1 MVIFWL
7 VKEAVQK
14 ASLINRITAGF
25 SEFIFPEACAVC
37 GRSIPAGTRFV
48 CVRCRATMTT
58 LDLHHLPEN
67 TITDRF
73 WGRLP
78 VDRAAA
84 LLPYSQGTPA
94 QRLMWLLKYDNRPEV
109 GVKLGAWLGQLIKHS
124 FVFGEVDY
132 VIPVPLHE
140 KKLRTRGYNQAER
153 VAAGIAEEIDAEC
166 LPFAVVRKQ
175 FTETQTRKSQ
185 FERMENVEAVFEL
198 ARSPNSQG
206 QTNQKSHF
214 LTGKH
219 ILLVDDVMTTGAT
232 LEALGRA
239 ILPARP
245 ASFKVAVLALARF

>member
-1 MVIFWL
+1 MNQL
-7 VKEAVQK
+7 AQK
-14 ASLINRITAGF
+14 TSILDKIAAGF
-25 SEFIFPEACAVC
+25 LELIFPEACAVC
-37 GRSIPAGTRFV
+37 ERSIPSGTQFV
-48 CVRCRATMTT
+48 CIRCRASITT
-58 LDLHHLPEN
+58 LDLHHLVEN

-78 VDRAAA
+78 VERAAA

-109 GVKLGAWLGQLIKHS
+109 GVKLGGWLGQLVKHS

-153 VAAGIAEEIDAEC
+153 VAAGIAEALGAEC
-166 LPFAVVRKQ
+166 LPFAVLRKE

-185 FERMENVEAVFEL
+185 FERMENVESVFEL
-198 ARSPNSQG
+198 AQKPKV
-206 QTNQKSHF
+206 QTISETKHHF
-214 LTGKH
+214 LSGKH
-219 ILLVDDVMTTGAT
+219 VLLVDDVMTTGAT